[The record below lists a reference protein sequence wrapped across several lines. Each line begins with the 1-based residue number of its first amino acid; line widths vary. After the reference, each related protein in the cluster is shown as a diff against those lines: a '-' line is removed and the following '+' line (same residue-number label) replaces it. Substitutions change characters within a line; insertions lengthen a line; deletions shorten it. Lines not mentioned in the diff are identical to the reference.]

1 MNIIISFLTILDQ
14 IKIYHW
20 QTLKYSRH
28 KATDELHEKLSELI
42 DRFIEVLQGRNILE
56 KKDKRILIDENK
68 DFIKIHNVND
78 ENGLALINNI
88 KKFLESN
95 YLITLI
101 NNSSEL
107 LNIRDEMLSI
117 VNQTAYLFT
126 LD

>member
-56 KKDKRILIDENK
+56 KKDKRILIDESK
-68 DFIKIHNVND
+68 DFIKIHNIND
-78 ENGLALINNI
+78 ENGLAIVNNI
-88 KKFLESN
+88 KKFLESTT
-95 YLITLI
+95 LITLI
-101 NNSSEL
+101 NNHSEL